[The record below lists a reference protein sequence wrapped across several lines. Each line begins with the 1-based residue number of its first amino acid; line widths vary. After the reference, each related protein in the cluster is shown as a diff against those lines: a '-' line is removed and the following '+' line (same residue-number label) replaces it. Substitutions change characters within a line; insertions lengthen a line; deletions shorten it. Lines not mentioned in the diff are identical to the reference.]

1 MYSGEFIDK
10 ASKWQGQSR
19 LEILPVEPTG
29 VKFEIIRYFVSYDRL
44 AQASDGKIE
53 NICFKLVERYYSDWS
68 DIGLLELLAR
78 ASANSTSINVN
89 VDNWI
94 FCN

>member
-10 ASKWQGQSR
+10 AGQGQSR

-53 NICFKLVERYYSDWS
+53 NICFKLVEV
-68 DIGLLELLAR
+68 LQ
-78 ASANSTSINVN
+78 
-89 VDNWI
+89 
-94 FCN
+94 